1 MNNSILRS
9 LRVQTLIM
17 ILFFG
22 SCTLSSMAQE
32 SPHHHD
38 ENHTGGGKRIKITQP
53 TSEQLLTI
61 TQAGIDLKCGAQFFN
76 NALYLELAQGQ
87 IEQLDQQN
95 INYTVVIDDLIS
107 FHNERNATA
116 LPLAI
121 QQLEDHKRN
130 VQEQEAMRSLST
142 ANTTISNVIQYEGEV
157 EENWAV
163 PQNFTLGSMG
173 GCLTYSEMLSQL
185 DQMRALYPNLI
196 SIKKDASLTENGSGT
211 PIQTHGNTTGAIT
224 WDPQTIYYVRISDN
238 PDTDEQNEPE
248 SFYSGMTHSREV
260 SSLMNLMYYMWYVL
274 ENYDTDPDVK
284 NLVDNNEMYFV
295 PVANPDGLLWNEARA
310 PNGGGSQRKNL
321 EPNSNPGTSFL
332 RGVDLNRNYSYLWGS
347 AFQGSSGTPSAET
360 YRGVSPFSEPET
372 RIVEQ
377 FVANH
382 DVKTA
387 LNHHATSNL
396 LPHGYNGEIGAAP
409 SGRED
414 DYAQFCQDL
423 TRFNRYIYGEAPN
436 ILTVAN
442 GDMSDWMLGGP
453 IRTNSDGSTSIGS
466 GKEILALAPEN
477 GDPSGLEASPDFS
490 SGFWPSPD
498 QIVYIAQRAM
508 RMNFVNALYAG
519 KTAQLHDMTP
529 SNLTS
534 ASGTLDFAIEYLG
547 MTLSDLTLTVTP
559 ISSNINSIS
568 TLPTQ
573 TGFTKQEQREVS
585 VNYTLGSVAANDPIE
600 YEVTLSNDTNIIYQ
614 ATIIKYF
621 TPGELF
627 VDNPDVDGLS
637 NWTASSDWGT
647 TTDGF
652 NGSTGITN
660 DPTPPYANNRN
671 ATLTLN
677 NSIDL
682 STVNTAVIQ
691 FYAKWDIERNF
702 DYAQLQASTD
712 GGSTWNALSGKY
724 TKPGS
729 TLSTTRYSPVTG
741 SGSSAKTNADRDNQ
755 PNGKALYE
763 GFNANKWVLEEI
775 EISASANSFITGASN
790 VQLRFVF
797 DSDSNNNADG
807 YTTTFDGFT
816 FDDFK
821 ILSYDLDRSC
831 LDGVIDNFVYEQ
843 SFEAGLGLWTQNT
856 EDDGDLTLGSGETP
870 SSNTGPSAAS
880 DGNYYYFVE
889 ASSTNIGVGPNAEVI
904 LTSPC
909 IDLNGGII
917 ADFEFD
923 YHMLGAN
930 TGSLEL
936 QASPSN
942 TPNWTTVFTRTGAQS
957 TNGNDWQSGAL
968 DLSPYTN
975 MSVQL
980 RFVITTG
987 NGLASDIAIDNFRI
1001 NPLDTEDPVASC
1013 LNITV
1018 NLGADGL
1025 SVIQPSDI
1033 DGGSTDNVGIDSLT
1047 IDKTSFTC
1055 EDVGTNNVALTVT
1068 DFAGNS
1074 DTCVAVVTVE
1084 PYTTPPA
1091 NVAASNITGTTATLN
1106 WDAASSGEYRVRFRE
1121 SGTST
1126 FSVVD
1131 VTTNT
1136 STLTGLSPTTSYEA
1150 QVRTNC
1156 TTGNTPYSSII
1167 TFTTTEF
1174 CTGVTINSFPYT
1186 EGFNANIG
1194 DWTQNTDDSNTATNN
1209 TTNQNSNWTIDGDGT
1224 ASSNTGPS
1232 GPAEGTDYIYL
1243 ESSDPNNVNVTDP
1256 NAVGFNA
1263 TVIITS
1269 PCIDLTGYESP
1280 TLSYQYHMFG
1290 NTMGTLDTQISED
1303 GGASWNSLLPNSY
1316 SGNLGDQWNSEFLNL
1331 TSASGKI
1338 IQIRFVGVT
1347 GNGFRSDMA
1356 IDDVEITAT
1365 PVAGNCIA
1373 TTTYTAAGWDNGE
1386 PNSTTSAVIDSDYN
1400 TALPG
1405 LGSITACELTI
1416 NSGATVIVADD
1427 TFISVENDITVD
1439 GALQVSNTANIV
1451 QIAIDATTINN
1462 GTITVDKTTPS
1473 LNPRDFILLSSPMTG
1488 ESRTGVYNS
1497 ANRVFGIIPG
1507 NFAPNPDVSLAFP
1520 TAANFID
1527 DDGDYLDN
1535 TITSLEA
1542 SKGYL
1547 VFPQAITAS
1556 NAVVYNHTY
1565 TQGTLNSGTVVAPIN
1580 YNSTTTT
1587 DNFNLLGNPYA
1598 SAIDTDML
1606 IATNDAI
1613 NEVYF
1618 WEHITTPNQ
1627 SLPGFNTS
1635 NFSMDDVSVRNAM
1648 MGIAAVND
1656 LSGSVPG
1663 QFMASGQGFAVLAN
1677 GTEAANQTPV
1687 TFTNALRVTG
1697 NNSTPRNSEWD
1708 NKLWLQLTTQSYD
1721 IQSTAAI
1728 GFIPEATADFD
1739 PSYDSRQLATSIS
1752 LFSTLENGEQL
1763 AIQGREI
1770 FNPEMEITLGF
1781 QTLIEEQER
1790 YTIGLNMLEGLELEE
1805 VNIYLTDRETGI
1817 VTNLKESNYS
1827 FDAIEESSNNRF
1839 TLSFEESTLGLND
1852 LTSND
1857 VRVYPNPTKNT
1868 ITLYKQGVQNLKTLI
1883 ITDMLGKIV
1892 RTHDI
1897 TSFNEQQTFDIS
1909 ALNNGIYFFQ
1919 IMGDASSQTVRVIKY

>member
-1 MNNSILRS
+1 MNNSTFRS
-9 LRVQTLIM
+9 LRAQILIM
-17 ILFFG
+17 FLFFG
-22 SCTLSSMAQE
+22 SCTLSSIAQVT
-32 SPHHHD
+32 PHNHD
-38 ENHTGGGKRIKITQP
+38 EDYPFVGKRIKINQP
-53 TSEQLLTI
+53 TSDQLVTI
-61 TQAGIDLKCGAQFFN
+61 TQAGIDLKCGAEFVN
-76 NALYLELAQGQ
+76 NVLYLELDEGQ
-87 IEQLDQQN
+87 IAQLDQFN
-95 INYTVVIDDLIS
+95 VNYTIVIEDLIS

-121 QQLEDHKRN
+121 QNLEEQKRN
-130 VQEQEAMRSLST
+130 VQNPIATRSLST
-142 ANTTISNVIQYEGEV
+142 GSTTISNVIQYEGEV

-196 SIKKDASLTENGSGT
+196 SIKKDASLAEDGSGT
-211 PIQTHGNTTGAIT
+211 PITTHGNNLGATT

-238 PDTDEQNEPE
+238 PDTDESNEPE

-260 SSLMNLMYYMWYVL
+260 SSLMNLMYYMWYIL
-274 ENYDTDPDVK
+274 ENYDTDPDVR

-295 PVANPDGLLWNEARA
+295 PVSNPDGLRWNETQA
-310 PNGGGSQRKNL
+310 PNGGGLQRKNL
-321 EPNSNPGTSFL
+321 EPNSNPGNNFL

-347 AFQGSSGTPSAET
+347 AFGGSSGSTNSDT
-360 YRGVSPFSEPET
+360 YRGVAPFSEPET
-372 RIVEQ
+372 RIIEQ

-396 LPHGYNGEIGAAP
+396 LPHGYNGEVGAPP

-453 IRTNSDGSTSIGS
+453 VRTNSDGSTSIGS

-477 GDPSGLEASPDFS
+477 GDPSGLEANPDFN

-529 SNLTS
+529 SNLTTT
-534 ASGTLDFAIEYLG
+534 SGTLDFGIEYLG

-559 ISSNINSIS
+559 VSTNINSIG

-573 TGFTKQEQREVS
+573 TGFTKQEQRQVS
-585 VNYTLGSVAANDPIE
+585 INYTLGSVAPDDPIE
-600 YEVTLSNDTNIIYQ
+600 YEVTLSNDTNIVYQ

-627 VDNPDVDGLS
+627 TDNPDVDGLS

-677 NSIDL
+677 NTIDL
-682 STVNTAVIQ
+682 SAVNTAVIQ

-712 GGSTWNALSGKY
+712 GGATWNALHGKY
-724 TKPGS
+724 TKPGA
-729 TLSTTRYSPVTG
+729 TLSTTRYSPVNG
-741 SGSSAKTNADRDNQ
+741 SGSSSKTAADRDNQ

-763 GFNANKWVLEEI
+763 GFNSNKWVLEEI
-775 EISASANSFITGASN
+775 EISAAANSFITGASS

-807 YTTTFDGFT
+807 YTTSFDGFT

-821 ILSYDLDRSC
+821 ILSYDVDRSC
-831 LDGVIDNFVYEQ
+831 LNGVIDEFVYEQ
-843 SFEAGLGLWTQNT
+843 SFEAGLGLWTQNS
-856 EDDGDLTLGSGETP
+856 EDDGNLTLGSGETP
-870 SSNTGPSAAS
+870 SSNTGPTAAS
-880 DGNYYYFVE
+880 NGNYYYFVE
-889 ASSTNIGVGPNAEVI
+889 ASSTDIGVGSNAEVI

-917 ADFEFD
+917 ADFDFD
-923 YHMLGAN
+923 YHMFGAD
-930 TGSLEL
+930 TGSLVL
-936 QASPSN
+936 QVSPS
-942 TPNWTTVFTRTGAQS
+942 TTSNWTTVFTRTGAQS
-957 TNGNDWQSGAL
+957 TNGGDWQSGAV
-968 DLSPYTN
+968 DLSTYTDT
-975 MSVQL
+975 SIQL

-987 NGLASDIAIDNFRI
+987 NGFASDIAIDNFSI
-1001 NPLDTEDPVASC
+1001 NPSDTENPVASC

-1025 SVIQPSDI
+1025 SVIQPEDI
-1033 DGGSTDNVGIDSLT
+1033 DDGSTDNVGIDSLT
-1047 IDKTSFTC
+1047 IDIDSFTC
-1055 EDVGTNNVALTVT
+1055 EDVGNNNVTLTVT

-1074 DTCVAVVTVE
+1074 DTCVAIVTVA

-1091 NVAASNITGTTATLN
+1091 NPTVSNITGTSAILN
-1106 WDAASSGEYRVRFRE
+1106 WEEAASGEYTVRFRE
-1121 SGTST
+1121 SGTTT
-1126 FSVVD
+1126 FATLD
-1131 VTTNT
+1131 ETTNT
-1136 STLTGLSPTTSYEA
+1136 VTLSGLSPTTTYEA
-1150 QVRTNC
+1150 QVRANC
-1156 TTGNTPYSSII
+1156 ATGNTPFSTLL
-1167 TFTTTEF
+1167 TFSTTEF
-1174 CTGVTINSFPYT
+1174 CTGVTINSFPYS
-1186 EGFNANIG
+1186 EGFNINIG

-1209 TTNQNSNWTIDGDGT
+1209 TTNQNSDWTIDGDGT
-1224 ASSNTGPS
+1224 VSSDTGPS
-1232 GPAEGTDYIYL
+1232 APAEGVDYIYL
-1243 ESSDPNNVNVTDP
+1243 ESSDPTNANVTDP

-1269 PCIDLTGYESP
+1269 PCIDLTGYELP
-1280 TLSYQYHMFG
+1280 ELSYQYHMYG

-1303 GGASWNSLLPNSY
+1303 GGASWNSLLGAIY
-1316 SGNLGDQWNSEFLNL
+1316 SGDLGDQWNSETIDLSLF
-1331 TSASGKI
+1331 SGKI

-1356 IDDVEITAT
+1356 LDDVGITAT
-1365 PVAGNCIA
+1365 AVAGNCIA
-1373 TTTYTAAGWDNGE
+1373 TTTYTSTGWDNGI
-1386 PNSTTSAVIDSDYN
+1386 PNDTTSAIIASDYN
-1400 TALPG
+1400 TALQG
-1405 LGSITACELTI
+1405 LGSITACELTV
-1416 NSGATVIVADD
+1416 NTGATLTVGDD
-1427 TFISVENDITVD
+1427 TFIHVQNDITVN
-1439 GALQVSNTANIV
+1439 GALAIHNTANVV
-1451 QIAIDATTINN
+1451 QVAQEATTINN

-1473 LNPRDFILLSSPMTG
+1473 LNPRDFIVLSSPMSG
-1488 ESRTGVYNS
+1488 ESKTGVYDS
-1497 ANRVFGIIPG
+1497 ANRVFGIIPN
-1507 NFAPNPDVSLAFP
+1507 NFVPNPDVSAAFP
-1520 TAANFID
+1520 MAANFID
-1527 DDGDYLDN
+1527 DNGDYLDN
-1535 TITSLEA
+1535 AITNLEI
-1542 SKGYL
+1542 SKGYI
-1547 VFPQAITAS
+1547 VFPQAVNAT
-1556 NAVVYNHTY
+1556 NAVTYNHTY
-1565 TQGTLNSGTVVAPIN
+1565 TQGTLNSGDVITPIH
-1580 YNSTTTT
+1580 YNSTIST

-1598 SAIDTDML
+1598 SALDTDML
-1606 IATNDAI
+1606 IASNDAI

-1618 WEHITTPNQ
+1618 WEHITTPSQN
-1627 SLPGFNTS
+1627 LPGFNTA
-1635 NFSMDDVSVRNAM
+1635 NISMDDVSVRNAM

-1656 LSGSVPG
+1656 ISGAAPG
-1663 QFMASGQGFAVLAN
+1663 QYMASGQGFGILAN
-1677 GTEAANQTPV
+1677 GTEAGNQTPV
-1687 TFTNALRVTG
+1687 IFTNALRVTG
-1697 NNSTPRNSEWD
+1697 NNSTPRSSEWD
-1708 NKLWLQLTTQSYD
+1708 NKIWLQLTTQNYD

-1728 GFIPEATADFD
+1728 GFIPEATPGFD
-1739 PSYDSRQLATSIS
+1739 TGYDSRQLATSIS

-1770 FNPEMEITLGF
+1770 FDPEMEISIGF

-1790 YTIGLNMLEGLELEE
+1790 YTISINALEGIELED
-1805 VNIYLTDRETGI
+1805 VNIYLTDNVTGI

-1827 FDAIEESSNNRF
+1827 FETNQEASNNRF
-1839 TLSFEESTLGLND
+1839 SLSFEEDTLS
-1852 LTSND
+1852 LTELSNNKL
-1857 VRVYPNPTKNT
+1857 RVYPNPTKST
-1868 ITLYKQGVQNLKTLI
+1868 ITLYKQGDQNLKMLI
-1883 ITDMLGKIV
+1883 IRDMLGKII
-1892 RTHDI
+1892 RTQDI
-1897 TSFNEQQTFDIS
+1897 TSFNEEQIFDIS

-1919 IMGDASSQTVRVIKY
+1919 IISDTSSESIRVIKH